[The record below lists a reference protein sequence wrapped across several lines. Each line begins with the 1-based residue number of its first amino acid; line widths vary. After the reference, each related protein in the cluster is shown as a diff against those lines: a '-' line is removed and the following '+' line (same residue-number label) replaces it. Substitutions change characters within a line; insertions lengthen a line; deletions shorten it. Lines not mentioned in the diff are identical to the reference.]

1 MAILSF
7 AYYESLKRYWSR
19 KKYQRISG
27 AGHCKKKLKVVRLGG
42 AAATPRLYR
51 VRTTP
56 KQQQQLKLVSA
67 IKLLAK
73 FHDAYAGMM
82 IRLANKI
89 GNSNSDGGVFRGKN
103 VAKAGQVSVV
113 SSGEEIDSKLV
124 VEIYK
129 RIVAARQ

>member
-51 VRTTP
+51 IRTTP
-56 KQQQQLKLVSA
+56 KQRPLKLVWP

-89 GNSNSDGGVFRGKN
+89 ANSNSDGGVFRGKN